1 MSLVPYNGSRSSR
14 FLGPRFCHP
23 SFNFQDGWKNWSG
36 ESVSRRSLFTLSPPH
51 LTGHWPLCSTQ
62 HLTFHGRS
70 GYYFSLLQSPQ
81 SFCKQEIQNNV
92 AWGKSRQEM
101 RLFGGT
107 ELVLQLTLESAPAS
121 GTVLLPVLVVLL
133 LLVVLVVLVKVLGA
147 CVQNERLRHA
157 RGSRGAQSATIF

>member
-1 MSLVPYNGSRSSR
+1 MRVLPFWPFFSVPKMSLVPYNGSRSSR

-92 AWGKSRQEM
+92 ALVTNLIPSAFKNTRLLDLPGQRSPSLVAGKSSPLSETR
-101 RLFGGT
+101 
-107 ELVLQLTLESAPAS
+107 
-121 GTVLLPVLVVLL
+121 
-133 LLVVLVVLVKVLGA
+133 
-147 CVQNERLRHA
+147 
-157 RGSRGAQSATIF
+157 I